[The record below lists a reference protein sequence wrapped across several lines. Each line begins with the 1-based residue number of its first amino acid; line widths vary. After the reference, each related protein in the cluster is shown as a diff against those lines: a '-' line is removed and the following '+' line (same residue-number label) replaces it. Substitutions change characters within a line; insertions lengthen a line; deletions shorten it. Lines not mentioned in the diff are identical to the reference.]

1 MQEHQIGISLNEKQ
15 RNNLSLLKKQISF
28 GPWWNILASLLCFI
42 CCFHNLA
49 HSWPRVLHRCIALF
63 SQSVPNRSTWGRVVK
78 ESESEVAQS
87 CPNICGPRGCSLA
100 GSSIHGIFQAR
111 VLDWVA
117 ISFCRGSS
125 WPSTLCPCCYIQ
137 YIECPMRQMNPFW
150 ITWADTRSPLLAS
163 TPGGAIFNYSWLYFL

>member
-15 RNNLSLLKKQISF
+15 RNNLFLLKKQISF

-42 CCFHNLA
+42 YCFHDLA

-63 SQSVPNRSTWGRVVK
+63 SQSVPNRSTWGRAVK

-87 CPNICGPRGCSLA
+87 CPNICGPHGHSLA
-100 GSSIHGIFQAR
+100 GSSIHGIFQAK

-117 ISFCRGSS
+117 ISFSRGSS
-125 WPSTLCPCCYIQ
+125 WPKNQTRVSHTAGRCFTC
-137 YIECPMRQMNPFW
+137 
-150 ITWADTRSPLLAS
+150 WATREAPR
-163 TPGGAIFNYSWLYFL
+163 